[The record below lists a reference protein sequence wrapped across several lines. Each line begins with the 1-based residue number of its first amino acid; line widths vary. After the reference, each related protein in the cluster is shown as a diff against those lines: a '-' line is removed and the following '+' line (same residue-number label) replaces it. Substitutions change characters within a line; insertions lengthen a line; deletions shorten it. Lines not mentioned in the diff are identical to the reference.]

1 MLNKKT
7 GLLAPKNRK
16 FLLAGL
22 AAAAIGTYLLAGDKI
37 KAFFK
42 KDETPEPRDL
52 ETQPVIA
59 PAPVIVTQPV
69 VTQTTSPIV
78 TGEPLDI
85 YKQLRPGVTGEE
97 VWRLQ
102 YIINDIAGLRGTK
115 SYKPK
120 ASLGKP
126 VTFPIAQDRIFGE
139 QTNSGLLFID
149 PIYQD
154 KKYTDLDK
162 ARNKWAYIRGYYG
175 VGFPSSLANV
185 ANAKKYRDSYKT
197 GEIDRAKKK

>member
-37 KAFFK
+37 KALFK

-52 ETQPVIA
+52 QTQPVIA

-85 YKQLRPGVTGEE
+85 YKPLKPGVTGEE

-126 VTFPIAQDRIFGE
+126 VTFPIAQDRIFKD
-139 QTNSGLLFID
+139 QTNSGVLFID
-149 PIYQD
+149 PNYQD
-154 KKYTDLDK
+154 KKYTTLDI

-175 VGFPSSLANV
+175 VGFPSSLEDIAQTQ
-185 ANAKKYRDSYKT
+185 KYIDSYKS
-197 GEIDRAKKK
+197 GVLDRSKKK

>member
-7 GLLAPKNRK
+7 GIFAPKNRK

-37 KAFFK
+37 KALFT
-42 KDETPEPRDL
+42 KDQTPEPPRI
-52 ETQPVIA
+52 EPQPVIA
-59 PAPVIVTQPV
+59 PQPVIVPQQI
-69 VTQTTSPIV
+69 VTQTTPPIV

-85 YKQLRPGVTGEE
+85 YKPLKPGVTGEE

-115 SYKPK
+115 SYNPK
-120 ASLGKP
+120 NNLGKP
-126 VTFPIAQDRIFGE
+126 VKFPILQDRIFKD
-139 QTNSGLLFID
+139 QTNSGTLFID
-149 PIYQD
+149 PNYSD
-154 KKYTDLDK
+154 KKYTTLDI

-175 VGFPSSLANV
+175 VGFPSSLENV
-185 ANAKKYRDSYKT
+185 ANSQKYRDSYKT
-197 GEIDRAKKK
+197 GEIDRSKKK